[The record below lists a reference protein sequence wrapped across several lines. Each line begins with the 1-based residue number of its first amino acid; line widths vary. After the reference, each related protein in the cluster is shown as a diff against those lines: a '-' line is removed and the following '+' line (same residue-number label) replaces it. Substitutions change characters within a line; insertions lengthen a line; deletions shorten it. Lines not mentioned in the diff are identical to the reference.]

1 MFYTYI
7 LKLDNKDYYIGHST
21 NLKQR
26 IEYHKSGKVNTT
38 RNKNIELIFYSAF
51 KKKSLAIRFEKYL
64 KSSSGFAFRNKHL
77 T

>member
-7 LKLDNKDYYIGHST
+7 LKLNNKDYYIGHTT

-26 IEYHKSGKVNTT
+26 VFYHKSGKVFST
-38 RNKNIELIFYSAF
+38 RNKLIELVYYSAF
-51 KKKSLAIRFEKYL
+51 KTKDLAVRFEKYL

-77 T
+77 I